1 MNKNEE
7 NKLSD
12 AIITLHLDIK
22 KLGETT
28 EKQFA
33 KVNLAL
39 GEMRLSYIKL
49 DERVGKLDDSIN
61 SMRQDLNNYAK
72 EFSQYAQSNNALLK
86 NHEARIVRL
95 ESREGRD
102 NMVSEP
108 HAVYKKTK

>member
-39 GEMRLSYIKL
+39 GEMRLSYMKL
-49 DERVGKLDDSIN
+49 DESFNK
-61 SMRQDLNNYAK
+61 YAK

-86 NHEARIVRL
+86 NHETRLVRL

-108 HAVYKKTK
+108 RAVYKKTKKKK